1 LNGRGSLVI
10 LPANLKKTARKSPPY
25 LGKNSLKDHI
35 KKHSATYIIM
45 IALAVTFFV
54 IVHIEK
60 EYQLSLKKASEDSAF
75 IENNAPS
82 TFVNMQANKKI

>member
-1 LNGRGSLVI
+1 
-10 LPANLKKTARKSPPY
+10 
-25 LGKNSLKDHI
+25 
-35 KKHSATYIIM
+35 M

-60 EYQLSLKKASEDSAF
+60 EYQLSLKKASEDLAF

-82 TFVNMQANKKI
+82 TFFNMQARTKI